1 VQIREYPLASSAE
14 TSRIGARLDRLPVTR
29 TIWTYVLL
37 LSLGGFFEYYDLFFT
52 GYIAPGLVRSG
63 ILTTTTR
70 GLFGATGIA
79 SFVAAMFLGLFVG
92 TALFGFVADRFGRRT
107 IFTFSLLWYTAAS
120 VVMAFQND
128 VFGLNLCRFISG
140 IGVGVELVTIDSYLS
155 ELVPKELR
163 GRAFAYNQ
171 TIQFC
176 AVPLVALLAWLLV
189 PRAPLGVDGWRWVV
203 LIGAASAIFVWW
215 IRRRVPESPR
225 WLAQR
230 GRVEEARR
238 ILEELEERVAL
249 ESGATLVSAAEPK
262 VSTTR
267 GTFVEIWRTPYLR
280 RTLMLIVFNLF
291 QTVGFYGFSNWVP
304 TLLIARGIAV
314 TSSLRYTFIIAIAA
328 PFGPLLASGLADK
341 VERKWQIVA
350 AAFAIAVSGL
360 IFGQMTSA
368 GLLILFGVLLTLSNN
383 ILSCSFHAYQAE
395 LYPTRIRALAVG
407 LVYSWSRL
415 SVVFSSFVI
424 AFFLDRFGAGGVFTL
439 IAGSMLAVMLAIGLL
454 GPRTNNLALE
464 TISQ

>member
-1 VQIREYPLASSAE
+1 
-14 TSRIGARLDRLPVTR
+14 LPVTR

-155 ELVPKELR
+155 ELVPKEQR

-230 GRVEEARR
+230 GRVEEAQR
-238 ILEELEERVAL
+238 ILEELEERVAR

-262 VSTTR
+262 VSTAR

-464 TISQ
+464 IISQ

>member
-155 ELVPKELR
+155 ELVPKEQR

-230 GRVEEARR
+230 GRVEEAQR
-238 ILEELEERVAL
+238 ILEELEERVAR

-262 VSTTR
+262 VSTAR

-360 IFGQMTSA
+360 IFGKMTSA

-464 TISQ
+464 IISQ